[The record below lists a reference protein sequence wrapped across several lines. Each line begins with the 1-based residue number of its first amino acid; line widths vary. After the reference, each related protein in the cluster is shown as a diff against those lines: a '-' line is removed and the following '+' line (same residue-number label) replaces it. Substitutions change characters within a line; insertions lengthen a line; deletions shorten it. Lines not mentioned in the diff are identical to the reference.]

1 MFASLDAFMKE
12 FRKLKEEFFG
22 DARLEIGYS
31 RMDKSSLRLVLDVE
45 LFIDIYFNSE
55 SLRLDFTLIMG
66 SRRVFGYDNL
76 KGWHYHPVDN
86 PDLHVNREQPTL
98 RRIMKETTEAVNS
111 LKANHSASEQT
122 TH

>member
-55 SLRLDFTLIMG
+55 SSRLDFT
-66 SRRVFGYDNL
+66 
-76 KGWHYHPVDN
+76 
-86 PDLHVNREQPTL
+86 
-98 RRIMKETTEAVNS
+98 
-111 LKANHSASEQT
+111 
-122 TH
+122 